1 MKLGLRGRIFL
12 ISVMLVLST
21 VGVGGI
27 YFEQRARGWTQGR
40 MEQEL
45 GAYAELTCEMAQ
57 GVAVPGLA
65 GLSERVGKTLEARV
79 TVIGADGVVL
89 GDSKQDPD
97 RMDNHGVR
105 PEVVAAHDRSG
116 FGVALRHSDTLNV
129 TMLYAAIPCEL
140 DGGSGTIRVARP
152 LQALEDAVRAL
163 RIVFVLAALSGLAL
177 AVFVSWITSSLLS
190 RALRV
195 VVGEAQRLANGT
207 SDKGMLLAS
216 DEFGGL
222 AGSFNKLA
230 GDLERTMETLAQ
242 ERSRFEAVLEGLAD
256 AVLSIDEDRRL
267 TMVNRAASTLFRLP
281 PATIGRELVDVIR
294 IPGLHELV
302 RDGLKGESKTAE
314 FEVIGPPRRVVV
326 ARVARLP
333 ENRGV
338 VVAVQ
343 DVTDLRRLESVRR
356 DFVANVSHELR
367 TPVGIVR
374 ANAETLLDGALERPE
389 LARRFLDAQLR
400 ASERLSNLVN
410 DLLEISRIES
420 GRYEL
425 DPDYL
430 RVEPLT
436 SKVLQAVDELAVKK
450 NITLT
455 CEIESDLVVWG
466 DTQALDHVLLNL
478 VENAVKYTQVGG
490 HVSLEA
496 KFDEGDEGR
505 PATVRIE
512 IRDDGPGIEAVHRPR
527 VFERFYR
534 VDPGRSR
541 SVGGTGLGLAIVK
554 HLVDAMGGSVGVDP
568 IIPRGSCFWVV
579 LPVNPEAAATPEDA

>member
-1 MKLGLRGRIFL
+1 MRLGLRGRLFL

-21 VGVGGI
+21 VGVGAI
-27 YFEQRARGWTQGR
+27 YFERQVRGWTQGR
-40 MEQEL
+40 MESEL
-45 GAYAELTCEMAQ
+45 GAHARLGCALARDVGASALAPFSEQLAET
-57 GVAVPGLA
+57 VN
-65 GLSERVGKTLEARV
+65 ARV
-79 TVIGADGVVL
+79 TVIDAAGVVL
-89 GDSKQDPD
+89 GDSEKDFR
-97 RMDNHGVR
+97 RMDNHGSR
-105 PEVVAAHDRSG
+105 PEVIAARARG
-116 FGVALRHSDTLNV
+116 TVGVALRHSETVNV
-129 TMLYAAIPCEL
+129 TMLYAAVPCEIA
-140 DGGSGTIRVARP
+140 GGTGTLRVARP
-152 LQALEDAVRAL
+152 LRALQDAVRAL
-163 RIVFVLAALSGLAL
+163 RVVFVLAALSGLAL
-177 AVFVSWITSSLLS
+177 AVFMSAVTSHMLS

-195 VVGEAQRLANGT
+195 VVGEAQKLTGASGARL
-207 SDKGMLLAS
+207 SLLAS

-230 GDLERTMETLAQ
+230 GELERTMETLAQ

-256 AVLSIDEDRRL
+256 AVLSIDEDRRI
-267 TMVNRAASTLFRLP
+267 TMVNRAARSLFKL
-281 PATIGRELVDVIR
+281 PATTNGRELVDVIR
-294 IPGLHELV
+294 IPALHELV
-302 RDGLKGESKTAE
+302 REGLEGRSGTAE
-314 FEVIGPPRRVVV
+314 FEVIGPPRHVVV

-420 GRYEL
+420 GRYDL
-425 DPDYL
+425 DPDHVRL
-430 RVEPLT
+430 EPLT
-436 SKVLQAVDELAVKK
+436 SKVMRAVDELAVKK
-450 NITLT
+450 NIQLT
-455 CEIESDLVVWG
+455 REVEPDLVVWG
-466 DTQALDHVLLNL
+466 DARALDHVLLNL

-490 HVSLEA
+490 HVALVASFVEGER
-496 KFDEGDEGR
+496 EGDAR
-505 PATVRIE
+505 VRLE
-512 IRDDGPGIEAVHRPR
+512 IRDDGPGIEAIHRPR
-527 VFERFYR
+527 IFERFYR

-554 HLVDAMGGSVGVDP
+554 HLVDAMGGSVGVGP
-568 IIPRGSCFWVV
+568 IIPRGSCFWVE
-579 LPVNPEAAATPEDA
+579 LPVTETDSAS